1 MNTYEKRQLY
11 RVVIKLMLLFAVL
24 LFIGLFIRGVFHKN
38 PGAVEM
44 PVESFRLDAIP
55 DRLQVVRW
63 NGQEIAILPRTPAIL
78 QRLGSTRENAST
90 AALDADDSQ
99 TIIDYFVFYN
109 RSSSGAGYPL
119 NVVGT
124 AASQRL
130 TDICSKLD
138 YDLAGKAMK
147 IGIPDLSSPPHR
159 VDAAQGLLIIG
170 EQ

>member
-90 AALDADDSQ
+90 AALDADHIQRASRTTAAAVIKYKVINNGL
-99 TIIDYFVFYN
+99 TIIGVQCCRTGVF
-109 RSSSGAGYPL
+109 
-119 NVVGT
+119 T
-124 AASQRL
+124 CI
-130 TDICSKLD
+130 T
-138 YDLAGKAMK
+138 
-147 IGIPDLSSPPHR
+147 
-159 VDAAQGLLIIG
+159 
-170 EQ
+170 